1 MRSRSI
7 MVPVYLSSV
16 IVFKELKSFF
26 LFFRSGKLL
35 EQMKRQ
41 FGTRFKK
48 INNLTWNLHVNNCRL
63 TLSNVS
69 PFMCLIKYL
78 LPLPFTSR
86 L

>member
-1 MRSRSI
+1 MRSWSI

-48 INNLTWNLHVNNCRL
+48 INNLT
-63 TLSNVS
+63 
-69 PFMCLIKYL
+69 
-78 LPLPFTSR
+78 
-86 L
+86 